1 MNSFWPPYY
10 KVDFYRKHVE
20 PCYLFFFSHLL
31 LRYVNGNM
39 CEKGGIVLKPV
50 RRRCIRDC
58 WLTVWSLMMSGQV
71 LAGWLLNE
79 VFRKTTCWDDST
91 KGNRPA
97 RKPLVITQPIFK
109 QEGAKW
115 SHIKKKGGEIWNKKG
130 VKILVMW
137 EEILGS
143 DKEGEANVFFTV
155 SQTKNWNMQVILST
169 KLQCAFVFIVWACH
183 KWDMAGSIVCITSKV
198 MFSSVFTTQT
208 KIKRNA
214 ST

>member
-1 MNSFWPPYY
+1 MLS
-10 KVDFYRKHVE
+10 V
-20 PCYLFFFSHLL
+20 FFHLL
-31 LRYVNGNM
+31 LRYVNGNT

-50 RRRCIRDC
+50 RRRWIRDC

-79 VFRKTTCWDDST
+79 VFQKTTCWDDST

-109 QEGAKW
+109 REGAKR
-115 SHIKKKGGEIWNKKG
+115 SRIKKNRGGEIWNKKG
-130 VKILVMW
+130 WKILVMW
-137 EEILGS
+137 EEIPGS
-143 DKEGEANVFFTV
+143 DKEGGGFNVFEPCPR
-155 SQTKNWNMQVILST
+155 QKNWNMQVILST

-183 KWDMAGSIVCITSKV
+183 KWDMAASIVCITSRV

-208 KIKRNA
+208 KIRHNT